1 MKRFIATAAVA
12 LCSASLSAQQVNTLY
27 FMNNVPERNAYNPAF
42 QPVHNVYIDLPAL
55 PNFRLDAGNSSL
67 GFNDVVFSKKIGG
80 RDSAITFLH
89 PEALGKKDDFYRALS
104 STTRVYGDFTLNL
117 IGFGFRVKKNYFTV
131 DVSQKV
137 SAGLYLP
144 KDLFKLALYGT
155 GKGSDYSDIFDL
167 SRLGVQTSVYTEF
180 GLGYSRKINDK
191 LTVGGKLKYLIGQAN
206 VNTDIKDFKL
216 TATAD
221 KWALS
226 GAGTINAS
234 LPLVDIPFGA
244 DGLID
249 LASLNPTV
257 STESLNTVSDIA
269 KLVLSSNRG
278 FGVDLGATY
287 SIVPKLQLSA
297 ALTDLGFIRWRS
309 NLTNAKL
316 DVDFS
321 TAGISYALGD
331 NIEDKLDTLLQNLE
345 DAFVSTGAHDSY
357 VTSLSS
363 RLNVGAEYSVAKN
376 KIGFGLLS
384 STLYANK
391 SFYTDLTVAA
401 NLRPCTWF
409 STSFTY
415 SLLNGQLST
424 VGFGAQL
431 RLLPFNMYIAFDRI
445 PLRFASAK
453 LPIPNNFTNFNLQA
467 GMVWVIGDP
476 KKVGDD
482 DGDGV
487 KNRRDKC
494 PNTPP
499 GYIVDKYGCV
509 IDSDGDGVADDLD
522 KCPGTAFG
530 VAVDGEGCPLDA
542 DGDGVLN
549 DVDTCPGTPAGV
561 AVDSLGCPLDTDGD
575 KAPDYLDRCLNT
587 PPGVA
592 VDSFGCPL
600 DTDGDGVFDDVDRCP
615 NTQAGIQV
623 DAIGCP
629 LDSDGDGV
637 PDYRDSCPGTLAA
650 ARGMIN
656 SIGCPTD
663 GDGDGVP
670 DYRDKCPGTPEA
682 AKGQVD
688 TAGCPLDTDGDGIA
702 NYMDN
707 CPTIEGVASNYGCP
721 EIEVAVKQIFEKA
734 LSGIQFR
741 LGEDK
746 ILPTS
751 YAILDQIAKAMAENP
766 DYILMIDGHTDNTG
780 NSDDNMRLSEK
791 RADAVKAYL
800 SGKGVQG
807 DRMIAKGF
815 GGTKPVASNDT
826 EDGQAKNRRVEFIV
840 KFEQ

>member
-1 MKRFIATAAVA
+1 MKHFIATAAVA
-12 LCSASLSAQQVNTLY
+12 LCSVSLSAQQVNTLY

-42 QPVHNVYIDLPAL
+42 QPVHNVYIDLITL

-80 RDSAITFLH
+80 RDSTITFLH
-89 PEALGKKDDFYRALS
+89 PEALGKKDDFYSALS
-104 STTRVYGDFTLNL
+104 STTRIYGDFTLNL

-131 DVSQKV
+131 NMSQKA
-137 SAGLYLP
+137 SAGAYLP

-155 GKGSDYSDIFDL
+155 GKGSDYSDVFDL
-167 SRLGVQTSVYTEF
+167 SRLGVQASVYTEF

-206 VNTDIKDFKL
+206 INTDIEDFTL
-216 TATAD
+216 AASAD
-221 KWALS
+221 KWTLS
-226 GAGTINAS
+226 GSGAINAS

-249 LASLNPTV
+249 LASLSPEVN
-257 STESLNTVSDIA
+257 TESLQSIGDITS
-269 KLVLSSNRG
+269 LVFSSNNG

-287 SIVPKLQLSA
+287 NILPQLQLSA

-316 DVDFS
+316 DVDFA
-321 TAGISYALGD
+321 TNGISYELGD
-331 NIEDKLDTLLQNLE
+331 NIEDKLDTLLQSLE

-357 VTSLSS
+357 ATSLST
-363 RLNVGAEYSVAKN
+363 RLNVGAEYSVVKN

-384 STLYANK
+384 STLYTNK
-391 SFYTDLTVAA
+391 SLYTDLTVAA

-415 SLLNGQLST
+415 SLLNGRLST

-453 LPIPNNFTNFNLQA
+453 LPIPNNLTGFNLQA

-487 KNRRDKC
+487 KNRKDRC

-509 IDSDGDGVADDLD
+509 IDSDGDGVPDDLD

-549 DVDTCPGTPAGV
+549 DVDTCPDTPAGV

-575 KAPDYLDRCLNT
+575 KVPDYLDRCLNT

-592 VDSFGCPL
+592 VDSLGCPL
-600 DTDGDGVFDDVDRCP
+600 DT
-615 NTQAGIQV
+615 
-623 DAIGCP
+623 
-629 LDSDGDGV
+629 DGDGV
-637 PDYRDSCPGTLAA
+637 PDYRDSCPETPEAA
-650 ARGMIN
+650 LGKID

-663 GDGDGVP
+663 SDGDGVP
-670 DYRDKCPGTPEA
+670 DYKDKCPETPEA
-682 AKGQVD
+682 DKGQVD

-707 CPTIEGVASNYGCP
+707 CPTIVGVASNYGCP
-721 EIEVAVKQIFEKA
+721 EIEAAVKQIFEKA
-734 LSGIQFR
+734 LTGIQFS
-741 LGEDK
+741 LGDES
-746 ILPTS
+746 IMPSS
-751 YAILDQIAKAMAENP
+751 YPILDQIAKAMAENP

-780 NSDDNMRLSEK
+780 NPDDNMRLSEN

-800 SGKGVQG
+800 SGKGVQD

-815 GGTKPVASNDT
+815 GDTKPVASNDT